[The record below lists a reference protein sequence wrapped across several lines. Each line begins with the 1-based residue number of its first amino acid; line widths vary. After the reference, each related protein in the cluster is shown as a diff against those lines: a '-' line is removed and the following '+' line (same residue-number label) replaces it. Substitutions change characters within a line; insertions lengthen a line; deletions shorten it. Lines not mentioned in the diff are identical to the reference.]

1 MQALSRH
8 AGTTALLIGLLVV
21 FFVLMSWQAN
31 RASTISVVET
41 TVQTVI
47 SPVHRMVSSIWLG
60 MADTWRRYVG
70 LVGASSRAATLQ
82 RRNAVLE
89 HQRATLEAAARENA
103 RLRQLLELERSVEI
117 PSMAAETIG
126 RDIANGYQALTLNRG
141 SRDGVQH
148 DSPVVAPNG
157 ALVGRIVRVSPWTS
171 TVQLITDPESAV
183 GVRDVRSG
191 AAGVLHGNGGPT
203 LEMAYVPT
211 LEDVE
216 EGDII
221 VTSGDDGLY
230 PAGVEVGRVDSAI
243 PGSPVPGSPRVP
255 LARDETALFLDV
267 ALEALVDMTRVDQV
281 LILAPVDNGG

>member
-31 RASTISVVET
+31 RARTISTVEAT
-41 TVQTVI
+41 IQTVI
-47 SPVHRMVSSIWLG
+47 SPFHRVISSVWLG
-60 MADTWRRYVG
+60 TANTWQRYVG
-70 LVGASSRAATLQ
+70 LVGASSQAAALRQ
-82 RRNAVLE
+82 RIAVLE
-89 HQRATLEAAARENA
+89 HQKATLEATARESA
-103 RLRQLLELERSVEI
+103 RLRQLLGLKERIDI

-126 RDIANGYQALTLNRG
+126 RDIAYGYQSLTLNRG
-141 SRDGVQH
+141 ARDGARR

-183 GVRDVRSG
+183 GVRDIRSG
-191 AAGVLHGNGGPT
+191 AAGVLHGTGGPT
-203 LEMAYVPT
+203 LEMAYVPS

-216 EGDII
+216 EGDLV

-230 PAGVEVGRVDSAI
+230 PAGIEVGRVRSAI
-243 PGSPVPGSPRVP
+243 PGSPVPGAPRVP
-255 LARDETALFLDV
+255 LARDETALFLDI

-281 LILAPVDNGG
+281 LILAPVENGG

>member
-31 RASTISVVET
+31 RATTISIVGSSI
-41 TVQTVI
+41 QTMI
-47 SPVHRMVSSIWLG
+47 SPFHRMVSSAWLG
-60 MADTWRRYVG
+60 MAGTWQRYVG
-70 LVGASSRAATLQ
+70 LVGASTRAAALQ
-82 RRNAVLE
+82 RRIAILE
-89 HQRATLEAAARENA
+89 HQKATLEATARDNA
-103 RLRQLLELERSVEI
+103 RLRQLLGLAERIDI

-126 RDIANGYQALTLNRG
+126 RDIAHGYQSLTLNRG
-141 SRDGVQH
+141 SRDGVRP

-157 ALVGRIVRVSPWTS
+157 ALVGRIVAVSPWTS

-183 GVRDVRSG
+183 GVRDARSG
-191 AAGVLHGNGGPT
+191 AAGVLHGTGGPA

-216 EGDII
+216 EGDVI

-230 PAGVEVGRVDSAI
+230 PAGVEVGRVASAI
-243 PGSPVPGSPRVP
+243 PGSPVPGAPRVP

-267 ALEALVDMTRVDQV
+267 TLEALVDMTNVDQV
-281 LILAPVDNGG
+281 LILAPVENGG